1 MISKMNEII
10 GLLLLITAIITAW
23 SVLTPNHLY
32 IN

>member
-10 GLLLLITAIITAW
+10 TFLLVVAAIITAW

>member
-10 GLLLLITAIITAW
+10 GLLLLIAAIITAW

-32 IN
+32 IG